1 MSDRR
6 SERVAALA
14 AALRAAHLDGL
25 LITSL
30 PNIRYLTGFSGS
42 SAIVVVSERD
52 LLLVTDFRYATQVK
66 EEVGDPA
73 RVAIEA
79 QSLWTG
85 VWRQMADMTGLEVVG
100 FESAYLVHRDFER
113 LLNAGARWQWR
124 ATTDLVETLREQK
137 DAGEIESITS
147 AARVAERALERTLA
161 GVRAGQTELEIA
173 GALELAL
180 RDAGSTGFP
189 FETIVASGERSAL
202 PHARAGSRQVRA
214 GDFLLIDFGAIVDG
228 YCSDITR
235 TVIVGRATPEQRD
248 VHDIVRTA
256 NERASDLVRA
266 GMTGKDADAL
276 ARRYIEERGLG
287 EAFGHSLGHGIG
299 IEVHE
304 APRLARTTEAV
315 LPERAVV
322 TIEPGVYRAG
332 WGGVRVEDDV
342 VLRRDSATILT
353 TFSRELL
360 EVG

>member
-1 MSDRR
+1 
-6 SERVAALA
+6 VAALA
-14 AALRAAHLDGL
+14 AALDAAHLDAL
-25 LITSL
+25 LVTSL

-42 SAIVVVSERD
+42 SAIVVASARD
-52 LLLVTDFRYATQVK
+52 LVFVTDFRYATQVQD
-66 EEVGDPA
+66 EVGDLA
-73 RVAIEA
+73 HVAIEP

-85 VWRQMADMTGLEVVG
+85 VWRELGDMNAIEVVG
-100 FESAYLVHRDFER
+100 FESAHLVHRDFER
-113 LLNAGARWQWR
+113 LLNAGSRWQWR
-124 ATTDLVETLREQK
+124 ATTDMVETLREQK
-137 DAGEIESITS
+137 DEDEIASI
-147 AARVAERALERTLA
+147 AAAAAVAERALGRTLA
-161 GVRAGQTELEIA
+161 TVRPGQTELEIA
-173 GALELAL
+173 GTLERAL
-180 RDAGSTGFP
+180 RDAGSEGFP

-202 PHARAGSRQVRA
+202 PHARAADRPVRT

-235 TVIVGRATPEQRD
+235 TVVVGHATSEQRD
-248 VHDIVRTA
+248 VHGVVRSA
-256 NERASDLVRA
+256 NERASSLVRA
-266 GMTGKDADAL
+266 GMSGRDADAL

-315 LPERAVV
+315 LPEHAVV

-342 VLRRDSATILT
+342 VLGRDGATILT
-353 TFSRELL
+353 SFSRELL

>member
-14 AALRAAHLDGL
+14 AALRATHLDAV

-42 SAIVVVSERD
+42 SAIVVASERD
-52 LLLVTDFRYATQVK
+52 LLFVTDFRYATQVQ
-66 EEVGDPA
+66 EEVGDLA
-73 RVAIEA
+73 RVAIEP

-85 VWRQMADMTGLEVVG
+85 VWRDMADMGGVEVVG
-100 FESAYLVHRDFER
+100 FESAHIVHRDFER
-113 LLNAGARWQWR
+113 LLNAGSRWQWR
-124 ATTDLVETLREQK
+124 ATTDIVETLREQK
-137 DAGEIESITS
+137 DEDEIASITA

-161 GVRAGQTELEIA
+161 EVRAGQTELAIA
-173 GALELAL
+173 GALERAL
-180 RDAGSTGFP
+180 RDEGSSGFP

-202 PHARAGSRQVRA
+202 PHARAADRPVRS

-235 TVIVGRATPEQRD
+235 TVVVGRATQEQRD
-248 VHDIVRTA
+248 VHDIVRNA
-256 NERASDLVRA
+256 NERASSLVHA
-266 GMTGKDADAL
+266 GMSGKDADAL

-304 APRLARTTEAV
+304 APRLARTTDAV

-342 VLRRDSATILT
+342 VLGRDSATILT
-353 TFSRELL
+353 NFSRELL